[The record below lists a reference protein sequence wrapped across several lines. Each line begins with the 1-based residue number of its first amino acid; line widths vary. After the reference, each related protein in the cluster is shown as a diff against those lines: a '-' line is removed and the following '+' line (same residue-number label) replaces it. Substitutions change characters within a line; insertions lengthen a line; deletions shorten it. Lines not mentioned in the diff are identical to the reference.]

1 MGTSIKN
8 NKKTKLKGSKSS
20 ADIKTKEEMFK
31 LFFGKLPKIEDGLQY
46 QKKVR
51 SEYNT
56 A

>member
-1 MGTSIKN
+1 MGTLIKN

-20 ADIKTKEEMFK
+20 TAVKTKMEMFK

-51 SEYNT
+51 NEW
-56 A
+56 